1 MSLNIS
7 DTHMIMLYQDLDK
20 VTKGKYMYLPFC
32 VYFNDYFV
40 YSHIYS

>member
-20 VTKGKYMYLPFC
+20 VTKGKYVLAFFAYTLMTT
-32 VYFNDYFV
+32 
-40 YSHIYS
+40 